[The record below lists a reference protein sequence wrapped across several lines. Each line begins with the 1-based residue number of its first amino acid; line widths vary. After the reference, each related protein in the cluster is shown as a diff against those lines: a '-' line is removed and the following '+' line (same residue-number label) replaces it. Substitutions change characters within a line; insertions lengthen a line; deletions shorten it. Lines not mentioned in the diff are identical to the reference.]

1 MMQPWKDVNPCS
13 KSPTAAPQHSV
24 KESLMNDLRINE
36 IFDLDPTDSTFSNLL
51 HPWRLGP
58 TRGAPQIR
66 LDVSESDASY
76 IVKAEIPGVRKED
89 IEIRIDG
96 NQVTISAELKQ
107 ENEERS
113 GHRLLRSER
122 RYGSAC
128 RKFALAEN
136 VDDAEAEAK
145 FENGVLKLILPKGP
159 SVSERRLT
167 IA

>member
-1 MMQPWKDVNPCS
+1 
-13 KSPTAAPQHSV
+13 
-24 KESLMNDLRINE
+24 MNDLRINE
-36 IFDLDPTDSTFSNLL
+36 IFDLDPTDSTFSTLL
-51 HPWRLGP
+51 HPWRLEP

-96 NQVTISAELKQ
+96 NQVTISAEVKQ
-107 ENEERS
+107 EKEERS

-136 VDDAEAEAK
+136 VGDAEAEAK

-167 IA
+167 VA

>member
-1 MMQPWKDVNPCS
+1 
-13 KSPTAAPQHSV
+13 
-24 KESLMNDLRINE
+24 MNDLRINE

-58 TRGAPQIR
+58 TRSAPQIR

-145 FENGVLKLILPKGP
+145 FENGVLKLILPKGH
-159 SVSERRLT
+159 SMSERRLT